1 LPQPEGQSKHN
12 DLIDAVITSSQSTID
27 IPQKDGTITKEQ
39 ILNEKTIWT
48 KLLQVASNTL
58 GQMIFFLEEWV
69 RAANDAPRNMCR
81 ERCADIQHDIIEV
94 DQSFRRALD
103 AKGSESIGVNKQ
115 NSQTT
120 LLGMIGKNKQE
131 RVYTMKDMAKKSLM
145 DSILGRDIEK
155 DGEND

>member
-1 LPQPEGQSKHN
+1 
-12 DLIDAVITSSQSTID
+12 
-27 IPQKDGTITKEQ
+27 
-39 ILNEKTIWT
+39 
-48 KLLQVASNTL
+48 
-58 GQMIFFLEEWV
+58 MIFFLEEWV

-81 ERCADIQHDIIEV
+81 ERCTDIQHDIIEV

-145 DSILGRDIEK
+145 DSILGRDVEK